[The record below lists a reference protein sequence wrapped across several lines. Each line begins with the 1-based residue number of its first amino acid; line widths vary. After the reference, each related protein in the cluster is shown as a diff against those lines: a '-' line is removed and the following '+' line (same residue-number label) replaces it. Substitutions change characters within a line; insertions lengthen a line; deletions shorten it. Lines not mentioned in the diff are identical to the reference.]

1 MEEKISQIIRDN
13 INKNNINYIDNIDY
27 LTCQD
32 CGKLNIKAKICKR
45 CIKSLCFFCQKNHDC
60 FISSNNAENWE
71 IDNNSRELI
80 RKITIICP
88 ECQTEIEYSRASSHI
103 QICLQG
109 KGFLNRNRNALHIQ
123 DINEVPISNSR
134 ENITNINSN
143 KESTKFLCCVFKNCM
158 CESCECCKCTQ
169 CECKSCCQCSDCEC
183 LCDGKECFEN
193 FSNLCQ
199 CSDCERHCQCS
210 DCESLCDGKK
220 GCFENVSNQ
229 NIQLSLL
236 LISTLKLILGIV
248 FAGIIVANLPS
259 MRDYVDKGKWETE
272 KDEMKNI
279 SNRDIGGAAAYFS
292 VCLTGGLIGYFVF
305 FLNRKKN
312 WGFGL
317 GCLMVPDI
325 IIGDLALTICIPSHR
340 KTIINNL
347 TTYPNQKL
355 MTILNDSYNKIYS
368 SQWAIFS
375 IKMILLFILLILLF
389 YYLARRSKSN

>member
-27 LTCQD
+27 LTCQN

-60 FISSNNAENWE
+60 FTSSNNVENWE

-88 ECQTEIEYSRASSHI
+88 ECQTEIEYSKASSHI

-109 KGFLNRNRNALHIQ
+109 KGFLNRNRNALYIQ
-123 DINEVPISNSR
+123 DINEVPISSGR

-143 KESTKFLCCVFKNCM
+143 KESTKFLCCVFKNCN
-158 CESCECCKCTQ
+158 CESCEFCKCTQ
-169 CECKSCCQCSDCEC
+169 CECKSC
-183 LCDGKECFEN
+183 N
-193 FSNLCQ
+193 
-199 CSDCERHCQCS
+199 
-210 DCESLCDGKK
+210 CESLCDGKK

-292 VCLTGGLIGYFVF
+292 LCLLGGLSGYGFFFVG
-305 FLNRKKN
+305 RKEY
-312 WGFGL
+312 WGIGL

-355 MTILNDSYNKIYS
+355 MTTLNDAYNKIYS
-368 SQWAIFS
+368 CQWAIFS
-375 IKMILLFILLILLF
+375 IKMVLLFILLILLIC
-389 YYLARRSKSN
+389 YMTRTSKSNRYGI